1 MISSSLTKGYSSQSP
16 VATAAAAAAL
26 SSKENQTSST
36 GNGEY
41 QREQSSVGLNHY
53 SDIPYGQQQVKRKQR
68 RYRTTFTSYQLEELE
83 KAFHKTHYPDVFCRE
98 ELALR
103 IDLTEARVQVWFQ
116 NRRAKWRKQQKQQG
130 KDASITQV
138 LHSANAKCGVGS
150 GVGGQGP
157 SGVGTTLSGLS
168 LPNIPPLPN
177 MALPSMYFHSNMAA
191 AAGMDWPGPPI
202 GGSLAPPQTSMS
214 SYMTTPG
221 ASAKCDNRLLHSSS
235 DMATSIHGLKPVG
248 LLNNQ

>member
-1 MISSSLTKGYSSQSP
+1 MGEGGEGRCLVVSNGRNERLNEQIGKMEKQDCSISGNVSIAEDARGSIACSSSKRPPPCTGTLAESPHLHSMQGSYSINGLLASHEGQTLGDNPSPRGTDTGLTNGFNSAKYLGYSSQSP

-103 IDLTEARVQVWFQ
+103 IDLTEARVQV
-116 NRRAKWRKQQKQQG
+116 
-130 KDASITQV
+130 
-138 LHSANAKCGVGS
+138 
-150 GVGGQGP
+150 
-157 SGVGTTLSGLS
+157 
-168 LPNIPPLPN
+168 
-177 MALPSMYFHSNMAA
+177 
-191 AAGMDWPGPPI
+191 
-202 GGSLAPPQTSMS
+202 
-214 SYMTTPG
+214 
-221 ASAKCDNRLLHSSS
+221 
-235 DMATSIHGLKPVG
+235 
-248 LLNNQ
+248 